1 MAEIRKEKTI
11 TKTKQVDLLKY
22 IKEAFPKVR
31 TSHHASS
38 LIYKLQGS
46 DPWHPNIYFTAD
58 ELNDILD
65 KLLQPNEKFQ
75 LKLRVLDLNEDGYR
89 FELERI
95 K

>member
-22 IKEAFPKVR
+22 VKAAFPKVG
-31 TSHHASS
+31 TSYHASG

-46 DPWHPNIYFTAD
+46 DSWNPNIYFTAD
-58 ELNDILD
+58 ELNDTLD
-65 KLLQPNEKFQ
+65 KLLQPDEKFQ

>member
-11 TKTKQVDLLKY
+11 IKRKQVDLLKY
-22 IKEAFPKVR
+22 VKAAFPKVG
-31 TSHHASS
+31 TLHHASG
-38 LIYKLQGS
+38 LIYTLQGS
-46 DPWHPNIYFTAD
+46 DSWNPKIYFTVD
-58 ELNDILD
+58 ELNDALD
-65 KLLQPNEKFQ
+65 KLMQPNEKFQ

>member
-22 IKEAFPKVR
+22 IKKAFPKVG

-46 DPWHPNIYFTAD
+46 DSWHPNIYFTAD
-58 ELNDILD
+58 ELNDTLD

-75 LKLRVLDLNEDGYR
+75 LKLRVFDLNEDGYR